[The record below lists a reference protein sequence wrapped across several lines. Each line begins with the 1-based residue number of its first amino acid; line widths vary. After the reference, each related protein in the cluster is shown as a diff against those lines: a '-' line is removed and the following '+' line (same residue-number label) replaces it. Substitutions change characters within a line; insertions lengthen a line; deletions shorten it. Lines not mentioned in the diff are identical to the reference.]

1 MSSTPYISVL
11 KNKSTRLFV
20 VLAGFFIT
28 NAIIAEFI
36 GIKVFSLE
44 KTIGLAPFNWNI
56 FGQSGSLMLSAGV
69 LIWPVVFIMTD
80 IINEYYGKR
89 GVKMLSYMT
98 AGLISFSFLI
108 IFMSIKLTPADF
120 WISDFEHKGIQD
132 MQLAFSAVFGQGLY
146 IIIGSLVAFLL
157 GQMVDAYIFHKV
169 RISTGE
175 NSIWIRATVST
186 IVSQLLDSFLVLYI
200 AFVIGNNWTI
210 SLWLAVGTVNF
221 SYKVFMAILMLPL
234 LYLVHFAIERYLG
247 KEIASAMKAE
257 ARYVE

>member
-1 MSSTPYISVL
+1 MPSTTYTNVL
-11 KNKSTRLFV
+11 KNKSTRLFII
-20 VLAGFFIT
+20 LAGFFIT
-28 NAIIAEFI
+28 NALIAEFI

-44 KTIGLAPFNWNI
+44 KTLGIEPFNWNI

-98 AGLISFSFLI
+98 AGLISFAFII
-108 IFMSIKLTPADF
+108 IFISIQLIPADF
-120 WISDFEHKGIQD
+120 WITDFKEKGIED
-132 MQLAFSAVFGQGLY
+132 MQMAFSAVYGQGLY
-146 IIIGSLVAFLL
+146 IIVGSIVAFLL
-157 GQMVDAYIFHKV
+157 GQMVDAYIFHIV
-169 RISTGE
+169 RGKTGE
-175 NSIWIRATVST
+175 KSIWIRATVST

-210 SLWLAVGTVNF
+210 DLWLAVGTVNF

-234 LYLVHFAIERYLG
+234 LYLVHFGIEQYLG
-247 KEIASAMKAE
+247 KNLASAMKAE
-257 ARYVE
+257 ARSIE